1 MIITV
6 PFSVSDRHVR
16 EDKALANAMRTY
28 AKRLVREINHVRGD
42 GYLFLSECVA
52 LGFFMLFERMPR
64 IDWRQRADLGRE
76 VIAAGMDVDGYARLV
91 LRLEEMSAECR
102 VKSAEFKRKGELV

>member
-1 MIITV
+1 MTATV
-6 PFSVSDRHVR
+6 PISVSERHER
-16 EDKALANAMRTY
+16 ENKALASSMRDY
-28 AKRLVREINHVRGD
+28 AKRLVREINRVRGD

-76 VIAAGMDVDGYARLV
+76 VIAAGMNVDGYARLV